1 MGAMLLSAAMM
12 GWPFLFFLSG
22 VSSLIY
28 QVIWVRQF
36 GNLFGNTVF
45 AASLVIAVFMSGLGV
60 GSYVAGVWADRRYI
74 VRPYAAVRAFGYSE
88 LAIGAMGF
96 ALLLGLG
103 RLDDLPAGYTPNAA
117 GWFVPSWTSHAAQ
130 YALTILLLG
139 PVTAL
144 MGGTLTLLIRH
155 LLQHDVTAAGWKIG
169 ALYGMNTAGAAIG
182 CFLTDYAMIPH
193 LGLRLT
199 EALAVLLNLAVG
211 SCVLFVTRHEA
222 RAPAPGPRRQPPRP
236 REIAGE
242 SAGSTRVLVLVAV
255 AIFLTGFAAMGLE
268 ILWFRHISAL
278 VGPFRAVYSLL
289 TTVILLAMGAGA
301 ILSGAMATRAGHPLL
316 LLIASEAL

>member
-1 MGAMLLSAAMM
+1 QNRRVSSLASGQPSSRTVGAMLLSAAMM

-103 RLDDLPAGYTPNAA
+103 WPD
-117 GWFVPSWTSHAAQ
+117 SS
-130 YALTILLLG
+130 LT
-139 PVTAL
+139 
-144 MGGTLTLLIRH
+144 
-155 LLQHDVTAAGWKIG
+155 
-169 ALYGMNTAGAAIG
+169 
-182 CFLTDYAMIPH
+182 
-193 LGLRLT
+193 
-199 EALAVLLNLAVG
+199 
-211 SCVLFVTRHEA
+211 
-222 RAPAPGPRRQPPRP
+222 
-236 REIAGE
+236 GE
-242 SAGSTRVLVLVAV
+242 S
-255 AIFLTGFAAMGLE
+255 
-268 ILWFRHISAL
+268 
-278 VGPFRAVYSLL
+278 P
-289 TTVILLAMGAGA
+289 
-301 ILSGAMATRAGHPLL
+301 
-316 LLIASEAL
+316 

>member
-1 MGAMLLSAAMM
+1 
-12 GWPFLFFLSG
+12 
-22 VSSLIY
+22 
-28 QVIWVRQF
+28 
-36 GNLFGNTVF
+36 
-45 AASLVIAVFMSGLGV
+45 
-60 GSYVAGVWADRRYI
+60 
-74 VRPYAAVRAFGYSE
+74 

-182 CFLTDYAMIPH
+182 GLLTHHAMIPP
-193 LGLRLT
+193 LGLRFAG
-199 EALAVLLNLAVG
+199 ALAGQSNLA
-211 SCVLFVTRHEA
+211 
-222 RAPAPGPRRQPPRP
+222 
-236 REIAGE
+236 
-242 SAGSTRVLVLVAV
+242 
-255 AIFLTGFAAMGLE
+255 
-268 ILWFRHISAL
+268 
-278 VGPFRAVYSLL
+278 
-289 TTVILLAMGAGA
+289 
-301 ILSGAMATRAGHPLL
+301 
-316 LLIASEAL
+316 

>member
-1 MGAMLLSAAMM
+1 GSHNRGRRRWRCAGGATPPPSRPARRHGCCWRRRPHAGAWRIAPRRRSPTPVDRPSSASRTVGAMLLSAAMM

-60 GSYVAGVWADRRYI
+60 GSYVAGVWAERRYI
-74 VRPYAAVRAFGYSE
+74 VRPFAAVRAFGYSE
-88 LAIGAMGF
+88 LAIGALGF

-144 MGGTLTLLIRH
+144 MGGTLTPLIRH
-155 LLQHDVTAAGWKIG
+155 LIQHAMPAAG
-169 ALYGMNTAGAAIG
+169 
-182 CFLTDYAMIPH
+182 C
-193 LGLRLT
+193 
-199 EALAVLLNLAVG
+199 
-211 SCVLFVTRHEA
+211 
-222 RAPAPGPRRQPPRP
+222 
-236 REIAGE
+236 
-242 SAGSTRVLVLVAV
+242 
-255 AIFLTGFAAMGLE
+255 
-268 ILWFRHISAL
+268 
-278 VGPFRAVYSLL
+278 
-289 TTVILLAMGAGA
+289 
-301 ILSGAMATRAGHPLL
+301 
-316 LLIASEAL
+316 